1 MDKIK
6 VKQPLVEMDGDEMT
20 RVIWARIKEQFI
32 LPYLD
37 VRLEYYDLSVTNRD
51 ATDDQVT
58 VDAARATLEHGVAV
72 KCATITPNEGRVREF
87 GLKRQWLSPNATI
100 RGIMDGT
107 IFRKPITLANVP
119 PKVKAWKKPIT
130 VARHSYGDIYRDQ
143 EVVVEAPGRVELV
156 YTPEGGG
163 EPVRLLV
170 NDFRGGG
177 VAMAMFN
184 TDASIRSFAK
194 ACFTYALDEKT
205 NLWFGTKDTISKK
218 YHARFRDL
226 FQEEADARGAALAGA
241 GITYSYFLIDDAV
254 AQTLKNEGGYL
265 WACMN
270 YDGDVMSDM
279 VAEGFGSLGLMTSV
293 LVNPDGKYEYE
304 AAHGTVTRHYR
315 RHQRGEETST
325 NSVASIFAWTG
336 ALARRG
342 QLDETPEVVAFARAL
357 EGAVTDTIEGGTMTR
372 DLLSLTTSP
381 NPKGVNTFEFMDAVA
396 ARLAARLEAAGAGV
410 VPGAR
415 GGA

>member
-1 MDKIK
+1 MEKIK
-6 VKQPLVEMDGDEMT
+6 VKQPIVEMDGDEMT
-20 RVIWARIKEQFI
+20 RVIWARIKEQLV

-37 VRLEYYDLSVTNRD
+37 VDLKYYDLSVTNRD
-51 ATDDQVT
+51 ATDDKVT
-58 VDAARATLEHGVAV
+58 VEAAEATLEYGVAV
-72 KCATITPNEGRVREF
+72 KCATITPNEDRVTEF
-87 GLKRQWLSPNATI
+87 ALKRQWPSPNGTI

-107 IFRKPITLANVP
+107 VFRKPITLSNVP
-119 PKVKAWKKPIT
+119 PKVKSWKRPIT
-130 VARHSYGDIYRDQ
+130 VARHAFGDIYRDQ
-143 EVVVEAPGRVELV
+143 ELVVQAPGTVELV
-156 YTPEGGG
+156 YTPRDGGAAQ
-163 EPVRLLV
+163 RLMV
-170 NDFRGGG
+170 NDFSGGG
-177 VAMAMFN
+177 VAMGMFN
-184 TDASIRSFAK
+184 TDASIRSFAR
-194 ACFTYALDEKT
+194 ACFTYALGERI
-205 NLWFGTKDTISKK
+205 NIWFGTKDTISKR
-218 YHARFRDL
+218 YHARFRVL
-226 FQEEADARGAALAGA
+226 FQEEADARRADLAAA

-304 AAHGTVTRHYR
+304 AAHGTVTRHFR

-342 QLDETPEVVAFARAL
+342 EIDGTPAVVDFARAL
-357 EGAVTDTIEGGTMTR
+357 EGAVTETIEGGTMTR

-381 NPKGVNTFEFMDAVA
+381 DPRGVNTFEFMDAVEQ
-396 ARLAARLEAAGAGV
+396 RLAARVGSK
-410 VPGAR
+410 
-415 GGA
+415 

>member
-1 MDKIK
+1 MEKIK
-6 VKQPLVEMDGDEMT
+6 VKQPIVEMDGDEMT
-20 RVIWARIKEQFI
+20 RVIWARIKEQLV

-37 VRLEYYDLSVTNRD
+37 VDLKYYDLSVTNRD
-51 ATDDQVT
+51 ATDDTVT
-58 VDAARATLEHGVAV
+58 VEAAEATLEYGVAV
-72 KCATITPNEGRVREF
+72 KCATITPNEDRVTEF
-87 GLKRQWLSPNATI
+87 ALKRQWPSPNGTI

-107 IFRKPITLANVP
+107 VFRKPITLSNVP
-119 PKVKAWKKPIT
+119 PKVKSWKRPIT
-130 VARHSYGDIYRDQ
+130 VARHAFGDIYRDQ
-143 EVVVEAPGRVELV
+143 ELVVQAPGTVELV
-156 YTPEGGG
+156 YTPRDGGAAQ
-163 EPVRLLV
+163 RLMV
-170 NDFRGGG
+170 NDFSGGG
-177 VAMAMFN
+177 VAMGMFN
-184 TDASIRSFAK
+184 TDASIRSFAR
-194 ACFTYALDEKT
+194 ACFTYALGERI
-205 NLWFGTKDTISKK
+205 NIWFGTKDTISKR
-218 YHARFRDL
+218 YHARFRVL
-226 FQEEADARGAALAGA
+226 FQEEADARRADLAAA

-304 AAHGTVTRHYR
+304 AAHGTVTRHFR

-342 QLDETPEVVAFARAL
+342 EIDGTPAVVDFARAL
-357 EGAVTDTIEGGTMTR
+357 EGAVTETIEGGTMTR

-381 NPKGVNTFEFMDAVA
+381 DPRGVNTFEFMDAVEQ
-396 ARLAARLEAAGAGV
+396 RLAARVGSK
-410 VPGAR
+410 
-415 GGA
+415 

>member
-1 MDKIK
+1 MEKIK
-6 VKQPLVEMDGDEMT
+6 VKQPIVEMDGDEMT
-20 RVIWARIKEQFI
+20 RVIWARIKEQLV

-37 VRLEYYDLSVTNRD
+37 VDLKYYDLSVTHRD
-51 ATDDQVT
+51 ATDDKVT
-58 VDAARATLEHGVAV
+58 VAAAEATLEYGVAV
-72 KCATITPNEGRVREF
+72 KCATITPNEDRVTEF
-87 GLKRQWLSPNATI
+87 NLKRQWPSPNGTI

-107 IFRKPITLANVP
+107 VFRKPITLSNVP
-119 PKVKAWKKPIT
+119 AKVKSWKKPIT
-130 VARHSYGDIYRDQ
+130 VARHAFGDIYRDQ
-143 EVVVEAPGRVELV
+143 ELVVQGPGTVELV
-156 YTPEGGG
+156 YTPRDGGAAQ
-163 EPVRLLV
+163 RLVV
-170 NDFRGGG
+170 NDFSGGG
-177 VAMAMFN
+177 VAMGMFN
-184 TDASIRSFAK
+184 TDASIRSFAR
-194 ACFTYALDEKT
+194 ACFTYALGERI
-205 NLWFGTKDTISKK
+205 NIWFGTKDTISKQ
-218 YHARFRDL
+218 YHARFRVL
-226 FQEEADARGAALAGA
+226 FQEEADARKADLEAA

-304 AAHGTVTRHYR
+304 AAHGTVTRHFR
-315 RHQRGEETST
+315 RHERGEETST

-342 QLDETPEVVAFARAL
+342 ELDGTPEVVDFARAL

-381 NPKGVNTFEFMDAVA
+381 NPQGVNTFQFMDAVEQ
-396 ARLAARLEAAGAGV
+396 RLAGRLGSN
-410 VPGAR
+410 
-415 GGA
+415 